1 MDSDIVHDTD
11 SVFFQYFEVWVD
23 DDHLKV
29 DLAFINDNLLKIS
42 EFFSKQNKVTTNFG
56 RQLKSHNIFSK
67 TKISLCV

>member
-1 MDSDIVHDTD
+1 MDCDIVHDNN

-56 RQLKSHNIFSK
+56 RHLKSHDIFSK
-67 TKISLCV
+67 TKISLYV